1 MKKLIP
7 VLALPAL
14 LMPVLVLAQFIPNTT
29 SVNFENLTTSSTK
42 IVIDPGNDAV
52 GGYVFNREPIRLKI
66 RAVSSAEGLIPKT
79 NGTEKEYVLN
89 YSIDSNQRVY
99 PLQISN
105 LKTNQKYAIWIGHE
119 VVSKCYTSANCNTI
133 GIAYDTNPYMFS
145 TKLDPAKVATLN
157 KNLSFQTKSSD
168 VVLLKKY
175 LSANGFMQNSTT
187 SAFDIPTLV
196 GVIKFQIAN
205 NLTTDGTI
213 GSGSRSIINAWLL
226 KQAQN

>member
-1 MKKLIP
+1 MKKLIL
-7 VLALPAL
+7 VVVLPAF

-99 PLQISN
+99 PLQISS
-105 LKTNQKYAIWIGHE
+105 LKTNQKYAVWIGHQ
-119 VVSKCYTSANCNTI
+119 VVTKCYTSENCTTMSI
-133 GIAYDTNPYMFS
+133 VYDTNPYLFS
-145 TKLDPAKVATLN
+145 TKLDPSKISILT
-157 KNLSFQTKSSD
+157 KNLSFQNKSSD

-175 LSANGFMQNSTT
+175 LSANGFMENSTSKT
-187 SAFDIPTLV
+187 FDIPTLV

-205 NLTTDGTI
+205 NLPTDGVV
-213 GSGSRSIINAWLL
+213 GSGSRSIMNAWLL
-226 KQAQN
+226 GQAQN